1 MNLSWLQSA
10 MMGFVSGLSE
20 PLPMSAEAHRGLLR
34 QFFGVESEGPLFL
47 LMCHVSVL
55 VVVLMTGRLEL
66 NRLRRTGKLLKLP
79 PRRRTGHPD
88 LNSAGTLKL
97 LRPAAL
103 IVIIGRMLS
112 IHVRVIA
119 DRLYLLFPILIAGGL
134 ILWLPTQFRTANK
147 DGRHLSPAD
156 GMLMGLGT
164 ALSALPGISA
174 VGASASI
181 GSILGVE
188 RRYAVRFSWILLVIS
203 LAAAIGVD
211 LLTIAGTG
219 FSFEL
224 GELLRAVL
232 GGVCAAGGAYLA
244 VQIMLS
250 LIRRGDRGLSG
261 FSYYNWGLALLC
273 LILFLL
279 V

>member
-20 PLPMSAEAHRGLLR
+20 PLPMSSEAHRGLLR
-34 QFFGVESEGPLFL
+34 QLMGVESEGPLFL
-47 LMCHVSVL
+47 LMCHIAVL

-66 NRLRRTGKLLKLP
+66 GRLRRTSKLLRTP
-79 PRRRTGHPD
+79 PRRRTSHPD

-103 IVIIGRMLS
+103 IAVIGRMLS
-112 IHVRVIA
+112 VHLDGIA
-119 DRLYLLFPILIAGGL
+119 DKLYLLFPTLIVSGL
-134 ILWLPTQFRTANK
+134 ILWLPTQLRTANK
-147 DGRHLSPAD
+147 DGRHLAPTD
-156 GMLMGLGT
+156 GMLMGAGA
-164 ALSALPGISA
+164 ALSALPGISL
-174 VGASASI
+174 VGTAASV
-181 GSILGVE
+181 GSVRGVE

-203 LAAAIGVD
+203 LAAAILID
-211 LLTIAGTG
+211 LLAIAGTG

-224 GELLRAVL
+224 SELLRAVL
-232 GGVCAAGGAYLA
+232 GGACAAGGAYLA
-244 VQIMLS
+244 VQLMLS
-250 LIRRGDRGLSG
+250 LVRRGSRSLSG

-273 LILFLL
+273 LVLFLL

>member
-34 QFFGVESEGPLFL
+34 QLFGAGSEGPLFL
-47 LMCHVSVL
+47 LMCHIAVL
-55 VVVLMTGRLEL
+55 VVVLMSGHLEL
-66 NRLRRTGKLLKLP
+66 GRLRRTAKLLKLP

-88 LNSAGTLKL
+88 LNSAGTLRL
-97 LRPAAL
+97 LRAAAL
-103 IVIIGRMLS
+103 IVIIGRMISVHLDP
-112 IHVRVIA
+112 IA
-119 DRLYLLFPILIAGGL
+119 DKLYLLFPALVAGGL

-147 DGRHLSPAD
+147 DGRHLKPTD
-156 GMLMGLGT
+156 GMLMGLGA

-174 VGASASI
+174 VGAAASI

-188 RRYAVRFSWILLVIS
+188 RRYAVRFAWILLVIS
-203 LAAAIGVD
+203 LSAAIGID
-211 LLTIAGTG
+211 LLNIAGTG

-224 GELLRAVL
+224 SELLRAVL
-232 GGVCAAGGAYLA
+232 GGGCAAVGAYLST
-244 VQIMLS
+244 QLMRS
-250 LIRRGDRGLSG
+250 LIRRGGSGLSG

-273 LILFLL
+273 LVLFLL